1 MRATLS
7 LLIVSGTM
15 LVLAPAS
22 HAQAPADGQRLFQ
35 MRCGS
40 CHVADKPQNRMG
52 PSLMGVV
59 GRPAGT
65 AEGFKYSKAM
75 TDSGI
80 VWTREALDE
89 FLTKPQAKVPGTS
102 MAIAVPKPEDRA
114 AIIDHLAAQATA
126 PAQ

>member
-1 MRATLS
+1 MRIAAS
-7 LLIVSGTM
+7 LIVTGAM

-35 MRCGS
+35 ARCGA
-40 CHVADKPQNRMG
+40 CHAADKPLNKMG
-52 PSLMGVV
+52 PSLLGVI
-59 GRPAGT
+59 GRTAGT
-65 AEGFKYSKAM
+65 VDGVKYSKAM
-75 TDSGI
+75 AASGI

-114 AIIDHLAAQATA
+114 AIIDYLAAQSAA